1 MKKIILFNKHYFFLT
16 LFLFAIEIYIAK
28 YIHDDVIRPYIGD
41 MLVVILIYCF
51 VKSFIATK
59 VLPTAFAVLLF
70 SYLIETL
77 QYLKIVNILGL
88 QKYKLARI
96 IIGTSFSW
104 ADILMYSI
112 GIAIV
117 IVVEKTRENKMQLIK
132 N

>member
-59 VLPTAFAVLLF
+59 VLPKAFAVLLF

-104 ADILMYSI
+104 ADILMCSI